1 MRTKI
6 SLFGENIACEYLLS
20 KGFSIIDRNW
30 RFLHLEVDIIA
41 KYKNTLVFVEVKTR
55 NCKFTDNQILTI
67 SKKKQKNLLN
77 VARYFIQE
85 YKDYDEIRFDVI
97 FVNKSRHGF
106 QINHITSAFIPKT
119 NI

>member
-1 MRTKI
+1 MKNKI
-6 SLFGENIACEYLLS
+6 ASLGESIACEYLLS

-41 KYKNTLVFVEVKTR
+41 KYKKTLVFVEVKTR
-55 NCKFTDNQILTI
+55 NCNFVDNQISTI
-67 SKKKQKNLLN
+67 SNKKQKNLLN
-77 VARYFIQE
+77 IARYFIQQ

-106 QINHITSAFIPKT
+106 QINHITSAFMP
-119 NI
+119 